1 MKSENGET
9 RTAPLGHDRRMVSC
23 GDGSASDFRRLHA
36 TGEPLVLP
44 NAWDAGSAR
53 LIEQCGARAIATTSS
68 GLAWSRG
75 YPDGNAL
82 PPRVLAT
89 AVEEIARVLSVPL
102 SIDVEAG
109 YSDEPR
115 VVGEVV
121 AAVIGAG
128 AVGINLEDGSGS
140 PELLCAKLAVVKAV
154 ARQAGV
160 DLFVNVRTDVYLRA
174 LVPAERAL
182 EETIARGRTYQEAGG
197 DGLFVPGL
205 TDREAMRAIAAAV
218 PLPLNVMVRP
228 GLPAVAELAA
238 LGVRRVS
245 AGSAIAQAAH
255 GATMRAATQ
264 LLGEGRY
271 DAMLEAAPTYAELNA
286 LFFR

>member
-1 MKSENGET
+1 
-9 RTAPLGHDRRMVSC
+9 MVSC
-23 GDGSASDFRRLHA
+23 GDGSASEFRRLHTA
-36 TGEPLVLP
+36 GGPLVLP

-53 LIEQCGARAIATTSS
+53 LIERCGAEAIATTSS
-68 GLAWSRG
+68 GLAWARG
-75 YPDGNAL
+75 YPDGDAL

-102 SIDVEAG
+102 SIDVEGG
-109 YSDEPR
+109 YSSDPKA
-115 VVGEVV
+115 VGEIV

-140 PELLCAKLAVVKAV
+140 PDLLCAKVTAVKSV
-154 ARQAGV
+154 ARLAGV

-182 EETIARGRTYQEAGG
+182 AETIERGRTYQAAGC

-205 TDREAMRAIAAAV
+205 TDRDAIRSIVAAV
-218 PLPLNVMVRP
+218 ALPLNVMVRP
-228 GLPAVAELAA
+228 GLPPVAELAA

-255 GATMRAATQ
+255 GVTMHAATQ
-264 LLGEGRY
+264 LLTEGRY
-271 DAMLEAAPTYAELNA
+271 DAMFGTTVAYGELNA
-286 LFFR
+286 LFHR

>member
-1 MKSENGET
+1 
-9 RTAPLGHDRRMVSC
+9 MVTC

-36 TGEPLVLP
+36 AGEPPVLP

-53 LIEQCGARAIATTSS
+53 LIEWCGARAIATTSS

-82 PPRVLAT
+82 PPRMIAT
-89 AVEEIARVLSVPL
+89 AVEEIARVLTVPL
-102 SIDVEAG
+102 TIDVEAG
-109 YSDEPR
+109 YSDDPR
-115 VVGEVV
+115 AVGEVV
-121 AAVIGAG
+121 EAVIGAG

-140 PELLCAKLAVVKAV
+140 PDLLRAKLAAVKGV
-154 ARQAGV
+154 ARQTGV

-182 EETIARGRTYQEAGG
+182 EETIARGRSYQAAGG

-205 TDREAMRAIAAAV
+205 TDGDAMRAIAAAV
-218 PLPLNVMVRP
+218 ALPLNVMVRP
-228 GLPAVAELAA
+228 GLPPVAELAA
-238 LGVRRVS
+238 FGVRRVS

-255 GATMRAATQ
+255 GTTMRAAKQ
-264 LLGEGRY
+264 LLREGRY
-271 DAMLEAAPTYAELNA
+271 DTMLEASPTYAELNG

>member
-1 MKSENGET
+1 
-9 RTAPLGHDRRMVSC
+9 MVSC
-23 GDGSASDFRRLHA
+23 GDGSASEFRRLHVA
-36 TGEPLVLP
+36 GAPLVLP

-53 LIEQCGARAIATTSS
+53 VIERCGAKAIATTSS

-75 YPDGNAL
+75 HPDGNAL
-82 PPRVLAT
+82 PPRVLAA

-102 SIDVEAG
+102 TIDVEAG

-115 VVGEVV
+115 AVGDVV

-140 PELLCAKLAVVKAV
+140 PALLCAKLTAVKTV

-160 DLFVNVRTDVYLRA
+160 DLFVNVRTDIYLRS

-182 EETIARGRTYQEAGG
+182 EETIARGRTYQAAGA

-205 TDREAMRAIAAAV
+205 TDREAMRAIATAV

-228 GLPAVAELAA
+228 GLPPVAELAT

-255 GATMRAATQ
+255 GTTMRAATQ
-264 LLGEGRY
+264 LLADGRY
-271 DAMLEAAPTYAELNA
+271 DAMLEASPTYAELNG